1 MEKIF
6 KIVLVRHGESLG
18 NIENRFTGW
27 LDVDLTKKGYISSY
41 KAGIKLKDLK
51 YNFDICYTSMLKRAI
66 KTSWAILDA
75 LNLSHIKIIKDVN
88 LNERHYGELSGMNKL
103 EAAIKYGSK
112 NINNWLNK
120 YDEKPPSLK
129 EDDARLKIL
138 KKKYKNK
145 KIPNTE
151 SLEDLL
157 KRVLKFWNNKIKK
170 KIKKKKIII
179 IAHSNILKILI
190 NYLDNKKEK
199 EFLENSK
206 PIIYEFDK
214 NINKIKNYNI

>member
-27 LDVDLTKKGYISSY
+27 LDVDLTKSGYISSY
-41 KAGIKLKDLK
+41 NAGIKLKKLK
-51 YNFDICYTSMLKRAI
+51 YNFDICYTSMLRRAI

-75 LNLSHIKIIKDVN
+75 LSLSHIKIIKDVN

-103 EAAIKYGSK
+103 EAAVKYGSK

-120 YDEKPPSLK
+120 YDKVPPYLK
-129 EDDARLKIL
+129 EGDIRLKRL

-145 KIPNTE
+145 KIPKTE
-151 SLEDLL
+151 SLDNLL
-157 KRVLKFWNNKIKK
+157 KRILKFWNEKIKK
-170 KIKKKKIII
+170 KINKKKIII
-179 IAHSNILKILI
+179 VAHSNILKILT
-190 NYLDNKKEK
+190 NYLDNTKEK
-199 EFLENSK
+199 GFLENSK

-214 NINKIKNYNI
+214 DLNKIKSYNI